1 MRKKKLQKVL
11 SLVTAMALT
20 FTSTAWAQTGKVS
33 GASGATTDNE
43 KVFKVVMDETGYI
56 TPTEESQELMEA
68 NSTSDLVKK
77 PFSWDNAT
85 VYFVLTDRF
94 LDSDESNN
102 HSYGRGLQEDG
113 KTPVEGLD
121 YKNNPGTF
129 HGGDLNG
136 LTQKVTEGY
145 FNDLGVNAIWITA
158 PYEQI
163 HGYTSG
169 NKKGDNANQY
179 PDPEKGGFP
188 YYSYHGYWALDYT
201 NIDANMGTA
210 DDFEKFVDSCHERGI
225 RVVMDIVMNHV
236 GYTTMYDAQEYG
248 FSDAL
253 KSSDA
258 GVSWKSYYFGNS
270 TFLTGGKPE
279 SQNFWVTDSNTWANW
294 WGPGFVRADYPGY
307 TSAGGDDY
315 HMSLSGLPD
324 VVTEK
329 SASEVPTPPLLVNKW
344 KGEGRYDKEQKELDD
359 FFAKTGY
366 KKQPRYYII
375 KWLTDYVREYGVD
388 GFRCDTAK
396 HVDLDAWNDLK
407 IESDKALK
415 EWRQNNPTK
424 PGAEWTDDF
433 WMTGEAW
440 GHGMGKS
447 AYFSNGF
454 DSMINFQFNKS
465 GNPAGMEDTYSSYA
479 KTINSDPD
487 FNVLSYLT
495 SHDDSDSTSG
505 VWSSTNEGMKKQ
517 GTCLLL
523 APGAVQIYYGNEV
536 NRGLGWEDWFS
547 NDYKDQ
553 RFRTDMDWNKIA
565 TDAGTK
571 DVLAHWQKVGQ
582 FRNDHIAVGA
592 GQHEQLSASPYTFK
606 RTYHLEEEDEDK
618 VVVSVPGAAGTYE
631 VSVGDVFDDG
641 ETVTDAYS
649 GEKYEVS
656 GGVVS
661 ATCDANGVILLEG
674 SGIVKPSVS
683 AKAEGNATTYSSDE
697 LKITLKANK
706 VTDTCYSINGGKAI
720 KYNANDV
727 IKIGADTAYEETTT
741 LVLTGKSEEDGTVI
755 TKKYTYQRSKEP
767 SISDGVFTVKVK
779 KTDFSD
785 EIPKMYVYDNEEN
798 KTELAG
804 AWPGVELKEDPD
816 DSNYYYYSDESIT
829 ESALVILSL
838 GATSNSGGTWRSTP
852 DKVKGLEVKG
862 AMLYD
867 KDSNSFSE
875 LPSGDPGKVTINY
888 VDESGKVLKSIY
900 RVGVVN
906 KKYTT
911 HPATIDG
918 YKLKTTPANAS
929 GTLEANTTVTYVYA
943 KEDESGTSESE
954 STDRPTESQRPTES
968 TDRPTES
975 QSPTESTDRPTES
988 TDRPT
993 ESQSPTESTDRPT
1006 ESTDRPTESQRP
1018 TESTDRPTESQRPT
1032 ESTDRPTESTDRPTE
1047 SQSPTE
1053 STDTPTDRPTET
1065 EEPTEEPTSA
1075 PEESKLEIT
1084 GLSVSAPS
1092 GAACVKQS
1100 IKFVVKTKG
1109 GVGTVQYRFLVKKSH
1124 TTMIKNYSKSKS
1136 AIWKPSQSGT
1146 YEIKVY
1152 AKDSTGKLV
1161 KKSIT
1166 KYVIK
1171 KKASVKSFKAS
1182 IKSGKAKVGDS
1193 VKVTVKAADGTGRF
1207 RYKFAYKRSGNGKL
1221 YTINKY
1227 SSKKTVSWT
1236 PSKSGTYTI
1245 YAYVLDK
1252 GNGLVAKKTMKYKVV
1267 K

>member
-33 GASGATTDNE
+33 GTSGTTTDNE

-169 NKKGDNANQY
+169 NKKGDNANKY

-188 YYSYHGYWALDYT
+188 YYSYHGYWTLDYT

-236 GYTTMYDAQEYG
+236 GYVTMYDAQEYG
-248 FSDAL
+248 FADAL

-258 GVSWKSYYFGNS
+258 GVPWKTYYFGNS

-279 SQNFWVTDSNTWANW
+279 SQNFWVTDSDVWANW

-307 TSAGGDDY
+307 TAAGGDDY

-359 FFAKTGY
+359 FFSKTGY

-407 IESDKALK
+407 IEADKALK

-447 AYFSNGF
+447 PYFSNGF
-454 DSMINFQFNKS
+454 DSMINFQFNKT
-465 GNPAGMEDTYSSYA
+465 GDPAGMEGTYSSYA

-505 VWSSTNEGMKKQ
+505 VWNSDNEGMKKQ

-536 NRGLGWEDWFS
+536 NRGLGWEDWFP

-656 GGVVS
+656 GGAVS

-674 SGIVKPSVS
+674 SGVVKPSVS

-720 KYNANDV
+720 KYNENDV

-767 SISDGVFTVKVK
+767 SVSDGVFTVKVK
-779 KTDFSD
+779 KTDFSG
-785 EIPKMYVYDNEEN
+785 EIPKMYVYDNEE
-798 KTELAG
+798 KALAG

-829 ESALVILSL
+829 ASALVILSL
-838 GATSNSGGTWRSTP
+838 GAASNSGGTWRSTP
-852 DKVKGLEVKG
+852 DGAKGLEVKG

-867 KDSNSFSE
+867 KGSNSFSE

-911 HPATIDG
+911 YPATIDG

-929 GTLEANTTVTYVYA
+929 GILEANTTVTYVYA

-954 STDRPTESQRPTES
+954 STDRPTESQ
-968 TDRPTES
+968 
-975 QSPTESTDRPTES
+975 
-988 TDRPT
+988 
-993 ESQSPTESTDRPT
+993 
-1006 ESTDRPTESQRP
+1006 
-1018 TESTDRPTESQRPT
+1018 
-1032 ESTDRPTESTDRPTE
+1032 RPTESTDRPTE

-1109 GVGTVQYRFLVKKSH
+1109 GVGTVKYRFLVKKSH